1 MTRRSIAIDWGD
13 KLFVSQEFNGD
24 KSESQRFGLTCNIP
38 LWEEVVAKFKGVR
51 SVRAFE
57 RILEQVEQMYGY
69 EHIPLSL
76 QSELPQTEETWK
88 MIDGELEPWANYG
101 DLVCQTA

>member
-1 MTRRSIAIDWGD
+1 MTRRSIAISWGD

-24 KSESQRFGLTCNIP
+24 RKESQMFGLTASIP
-38 LWEEVVAKFKGVR
+38 FWEDVVEKFKGVR

-69 EHIPLSL
+69 EHVPLSL
-76 QSELPQTEETWK
+76 QSELPQTEQTWK
-88 MIDGELEPWANYG
+88 MLEGELEQWAEYG
-101 DLVCQTA
+101 ELLPQIA